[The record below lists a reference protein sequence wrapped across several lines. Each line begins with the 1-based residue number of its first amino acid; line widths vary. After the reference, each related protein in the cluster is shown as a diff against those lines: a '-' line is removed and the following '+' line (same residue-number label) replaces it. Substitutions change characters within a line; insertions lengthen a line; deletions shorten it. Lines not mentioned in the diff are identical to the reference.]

1 MTVMGMI
8 AAWSILNKVHDRSNA
23 RYSDVVLA
31 VCPNVT
37 IRSRLAELDPRLGDA
52 SLYRKADLVPPHL
65 MPDLT
70 QGHVL
75 ITNWHVFEPQTSQA
89 GGVSGRVVK
98 AGRRETVPEI
108 IHIGPKT
115 TTARG
120 RRYLT
125 SEEYRRQ
132 VSLGLIE
139 VIDEEKDNDGHVKY
153 ARITRDRYVE
163 SDAALVKRILGREV
177 GGNQNIL
184 VLNAPKPEAVLKW
197 ANTPITM
204 LGGLWEELRAA
215 WEQSKDDR
223 RFEAHPQLAE
233 LVRGFSAQKRDA
245 TSFATSFNVTRR
257 CSRGAADRLERHRDF
272 DPFLAC
278 RVSGIPQ

>member
-1 MTVMGMI
+1 MATGSGKTTVMGMI

-115 TTARG
+115 TTAR
-120 RRYLT
+120 RR
-125 SEEYRRQ
+125 RR
-132 VSLGLIE
+132 
-139 VIDEEKDNDGHVKY
+139 
-153 ARITRDRYVE
+153 
-163 SDAALVKRILGREV
+163 RE
-177 GGNQNIL
+177 GG
-184 VLNAPKPEAVLKW
+184 
-197 ANTPITM
+197 
-204 LGGLWEELRAA
+204 
-215 WEQSKDDR
+215 
-223 RFEAHPQLAE
+223 
-233 LVRGFSAQKRDA
+233 
-245 TSFATSFNVTRR
+245 
-257 CSRGAADRLERHRDF
+257 
-272 DPFLAC
+272 
-278 RVSGIPQ
+278 GI